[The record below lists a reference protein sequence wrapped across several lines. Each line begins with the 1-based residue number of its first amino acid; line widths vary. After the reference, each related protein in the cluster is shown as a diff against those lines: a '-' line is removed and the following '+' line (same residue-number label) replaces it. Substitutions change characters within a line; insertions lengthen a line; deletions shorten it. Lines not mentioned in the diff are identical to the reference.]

1 MTWQELLAAGRVAR
15 ESTARSEI
23 LELKLL
29 TERYLGDARLTAL
42 SDDGR
47 FDRAYGAARTLSV
60 MVIRSEG
67 YRVKSAAG
75 SHQATFLALDAADTA
90 AFSAFA
96 SFFNRCRAKRN
107 ELSYEHAGIIS
118 LAEVEDLLGRVEEF
132 GRVVTAWISSRHPD
146 LV

>member
-1 MTWQELLAAGRVAR
+1 MTSQELLAQGRIAR
-15 ESTARSEI
+15 EPTSRNEL
-23 LELKLL
+23 LELKSL
-29 TERYLGDARLTAL
+29 TERYLADARLTAL

-47 FDRAYGAARTLSV
+47 FDRAYGAARTLAV

-75 SHQATFLALDAADTA
+75 AHRVTFLVLEAADTTE
-90 AFSAFA
+90 FSTFA

-107 ELSYEHAGIIS
+107 ELSYEHGGIVS
-118 LAEVEDLLGRVEEF
+118 RAEVEDLLARVEEF
-132 GRVVTAWISSRHPD
+132 ASVVATWISSHHPE